1 MIFFNMIMNYHLQRK
16 LINIRMVWVKLLP
29 LHPSFNACL
38 VLSMYGHEFLLR
50 IFNIQNTPNVMLKVA
65 SIGLWCALSFSMD
78 GMILQEIVWL
88 YELKC
93 IVWWVGQVDRISPYV
108 RREGKDWS
116 GGL

>member
-1 MIFFNMIMNYHLQRK
+1 
-16 LINIRMVWVKLLP
+16 MVWVKLLP
-29 LHPSFNACL
+29 LHPSFNARL

-65 SIGLWCALSFSMD
+65 SIGLWYALSFSMD
-78 GMILQEIVWL
+78 GMILEEIVWL

-108 RREGKDWS
+108 WREGKDWS
-116 GGL
+116 GRL